1 MRQLGYALFTLLA
14 LVLIAIFAVG
24 IYATVTDEDHD
35 TPEAAARKAECR
47 KLVRHYF
54 ELSGAGQVDEA
65 AAKVPIED
73 IEQCGAAQPESV
85 ACMIAAT
92 SVEAMHACIPVTIEC
107 RDGRATVTG
116 DHPINEVA
124 GECTNVSVSGSHVT
138 VIGKAIDTLEITGSD
153 NTIRVAS
160 TKKLDDRGERNKI
173 TQ

>member
-1 MRQLGYALFTLLA
+1 VRQVGYAAFTLLA
-14 LVLIAIFAVG
+14 LVLTAIFAVG

-73 IEQCGAAQPESV
+73 IEQCGAAHSESV

-92 SVEAMHACIPVTIEC
+92 RVEAMHSCIPVPVEC

-116 DHPINEVA
+116 DHPINEV
-124 GECTNVSVSGSHVT
+124 GECSNVTVTGSHVT
-138 VIGKAIDTLEITGSD
+138 VIGKSVDTLAITGSD

-173 TQ
+173 IR